1 MAESRS
7 GVSVRHIFFIHSSV
21 DAHSGCLHVLAI
33 VSSAAVNTEVHI
45 SFWIM
50 VFFRHLP
57 RSGVARLQGSSI
69 FSFLRHLHSVL
80 HSNHTNVRSHQQHRR
95 FPFSLHPLPHLL
107 FLEFFDD
114 GHSDWCD
121 VILHCRFYLHFSN
134 SDVEHLFMCFL
145 AICMSS
151 LKKCL
156 YRSSAHFWIGLFCL
170 FCWYWAAW
178 VVCIVW
184 RLIPCQ
190 SLGLQ
195 IFSSILCTFCFVYG
209 FLCCAKDFEFN

>member
-1 MAESRS
+1 MGTLFSFYGTLHTVLHKVA
-7 GVSVRHIFFIHSSV
+7 VPIYIPTNSVPFSPPS
-21 DAHSGCLHVLAI
+21 LAFI
-33 VSSAAVNTEVHI
+33 VS
-45 SFWIM
+45 
-50 VFFRHLP
+50 R
-57 RSGVARLQGSSI
+57 
-69 FSFLRHLHSVL
+69 
-80 HSNHTNVRSHQQHRR
+80 
-95 FPFSLHPLPHLL
+95 
-107 FLEFFDD
+107 FFDD
-114 GHSDWCD
+114 GHSDWCE
-121 VILHCRFYLHFSN
+121 VILHCCFYLHFSN

-145 AICMSS
+145 AICVSS

-156 YRSSAHFWIGLFCL
+156 YRSSAHFWIGFFCL

-190 SLGLQ
+190 SLDLQ

>member
-1 MAESRS
+1 MWDCR
-7 GVSVRHIFFIHSSV
+7 IIW
-21 DAHSGCLHVLAI
+21 VL
-33 VSSAAVNTEVHI
+33 
-45 SFWIM
+45 FL
-50 VFFRHLP
+50 VFMEP
-57 RSGVARLQGSSI
+57 SI
-69 FSFLRHLHSVL
+69 LFSIRWLYQFTFPPTV
-80 HSNHTNVRSHQQHRR
+80 
-95 FPFSLHPLPHLL
+95 FPFLHHLWHLL
-107 FLEFFDD
+107 LVDFFDD

-134 SDVEHLFMCFL
+134 SDVEHLFTCFL